1 LAIKIVCQNKK
12 ARHDYF
18 IEETFEAG
26 ICLQGS
32 EVKSLRLG
40 KANLR
45 DCYARVHGG
54 EIFLVGAHITPY
66 KQADTFAHVDPTRTR
81 KLLLHKREID
91 KLIGLIQQKGYTL
104 IATKIYFKN
113 GKVKVELGLGK
124 GKKLHDKRETLK
136 RQEAKRDMDRA
147 IKERKGGG

>member
-1 LAIKIVCQNKK
+1 MAIKIVCQNKK

-26 ICLQGS
+26 ICLEGC

-45 DCYARVHGG
+45 DCYARVHSG

-104 IATKIYFKN
+104 IATKIYFKH

-147 IKERKGGG
+147 MKDRKGQG